1 MNRDDIKYRL
11 RESLESLYKD
21 EMLGEAKKK
30 KKKDKNDDS
39 DKKNELDQ
47 TAIKREL
54 DKPLAPP
61 KIAVCQKALGYDPK
75 DSTDRSRC
83 VKKIDQEDGQH
94 LLQKELDKVAGVV
107 SHIAT

>member
-1 MNRDDIKYRL
+1 MNRNDIKYRL
-11 RESLESLYKD
+11 RESLESLYEE

-30 KKKDKNDDS
+30 EKNNKKD
-39 DKKNELDQ
+39 DKLDQ
-47 TAIKREL
+47 SSIKNEL

-61 KIAVCQKALGYDPK
+61 KIAICKKALGYNPK
-75 DSTDRSRC
+75 DPTDRARC
-83 VKKIDQEDGQH
+83 VKKIDQEDGQR